1 MEQKMQRPL
10 VSIIVPVY
18 EVEEYL
24 DKCVQSLL
32 SQSMRDIEIILVD
45 DGSPD
50 GCGRMCD
57 GYADADPRVRV
68 IHKKNGG
75 LSDARNHGIDAAQAD
90 LIAFID
96 SDDYVDE
103 DMIETLYNALVK
115 EDADVSV
122 CGFYQHYT
130 EKVTVTEDRIGY
142 CTADTYDAVRL
153 ELTEVPVSA
162 VNKIY
167 KKELFDEVRFPVG
180 KLYEDAH
187 TTVPVIMRAKKVV
200 YDLKPKY
207 HYIHRE
213 NSITTKRYRP
223 AVKSLIE
230 ANKNNMELVVA
241 AYPHLR
247 KAAEYRYLW
256 SYYWVLEYMLQSDTL
271 SEADRKEKKEMMR
284 FLKRN
289 TFRVVFNPYFR
300 KARKIAALVLM
311 FSSRAYESLA
321 LKYIKKNYST
331 PSPGK
336 G

>member
-1 MEQKMQRPL
+1 MHRPL

-32 SQSMRDIEIILVD
+32 SQTMRDIEIILVD

-50 GCGRMCD
+50 NCGRMCD
-57 GYADADPRVRV
+57 GYAEADPRVRV

-75 LSDARNHGIDAAQAD
+75 LSDARNHGIDAARAD

-96 SDDYVDE
+96 SDDYVDK
-103 DMIETLYNALVK
+103 DMIETLYDALVK
-115 EDADVSV
+115 ADADVSV

-130 EKVTVTEDRIGY
+130 EKVTVTEDRIGR
-142 CTADTYDAVRL
+142 CAADTFDAVRL

-167 KKELFDEVRFPVG
+167 KKKLFDEVRFPVG

-241 AYPHLR
+241 AYPQLR

-271 SEADRKEKKEMMR
+271 TEADRKEKKEMMR

-311 FSSRAYESLA
+311 ISCRAYESLA

>member
-1 MEQKMQRPL
+1 MQRPL

-68 IHKKNGG
+68 IHKKNG
-75 LSDARNHGIDAAQAD
+75 GIDAAQAD

-241 AYPHLR
+241 AYPQLR